1 MRVALTLL
9 AVGATACGKNPLLAR
24 VDGQTLP
31 ECDQSVAAADG
42 PNFAF
47 GLRDHEE
54 AMTLPKGPIVR
65 IAADRSVSWR
75 RVKAVAARIEQQGSK
90 PVFLCGIGVTDEVA
104 AFVPTEALH
113 PGEHLVFDAG
123 HEGDF
128 FVARGNDK
136 GTEVKAFDHEHIAK
150 SFIRETLG
158 PLVAESGIHDVEVRA
173 DPHMEWADLVRAVD
187 GSRTCCEGTPMR
199 ASLIE

>member
-1 MRVALTLL
+1 MRAVLVLVVA
-9 AVGATACGKNPLLAR
+9 ATACGKNPRLAE

-31 ECDQSVAAADG
+31 ECDQTVPADDG
-42 PNFAF
+42 PTFAF

-54 AMTLPKGPIVR
+54 NLTLPKGPVVR

-75 RVKAVAARIEQQGSK
+75 RVKAVAERVEKQGSR
-90 PVFLCGIGVTDEVA
+90 PVFLCGVGATSKVA
-104 AFVPTEALH
+104 AFAPTEALH

-128 FVARGNDK
+128 FVARGDDK
-136 GTEVKAFDHEHIAK
+136 GTEVKSFDQEHIAK
-150 SFIRETLG
+150 SFIRETMG
-158 PLVAESGIHDVEVRA
+158 PLVKESGLHDVEVRA

-187 GSRTCCEGTPMR
+187 GSRTCCEGVSMR